1 MFTQNDPFASYS
13 KSKIC
18 WSINFGGLLKLKCIK
33 GEEKIKR
40 VVYFFCE
47 NHVKFNLSLF
57 GTLKGII
64 LAHGI
69 RPVKSTIFITLYGQ
83 NACVISILN

>member
-33 GEEKIKR
+33 GEEKIKT
-40 VVYFFCE
+40 VAYFFF
-47 NHVKFNLSLF
+47 VK
-57 GTLKGII
+57 TM
-64 LAHGI
+64 
-69 RPVKSTIFITLYGQ
+69 
-83 NACVISILN
+83 